1 MAQTVKSAPSVDAA
15 PVTEALAA
23 GPGRPKDMEK
33 RAAILVAAVKLF
45 VARGYD
51 ATSMDAVATEAGVSK
66 LTVYNHFSD
75 KENLFLAAVNEVG
88 QAYLPHDVFA
98 VRPGAGIRER
108 LTQIARAFVM
118 LIESPESEA
127 AHRMM
132 LADPRLS
139 ARIGPAFYEAGPRR
153 VLDDMCEFLRRA
165 VAAGELEI
173 AEPARAAEHFFAMLK
188 STALN
193 HMVWQCACHVIG
205 DDREAHVASAVDLFW
220 RAFRPQAV

>member
-1 MAQTVKSAPSVDAA
+1 
-15 PVTEALAA
+15 
-23 GPGRPKDMEK
+23 MEK
-33 RAAILVAAVKLF
+33 RAAILAAAVKLF

-51 ATSMDAVATEAGVSK
+51 ATSMDAVASAAGVSK

-98 VRPGAGIRER
+98 VQPGAGIRER
-108 LTQIARAFVM
+108 LTDIGRAFVK

-139 ARIGPAFYEAGPRR
+139 ARLGPAFYEAGPRR
-153 VLDDMCEFLRRA
+153 VLDEMCEFLRAA
-165 VAAGELEI
+165 VAAGELDI
-173 AEPARAAEHFFAMLK
+173 PDPARAAEHFFAMLK

-193 HMVWQCACHVIG
+193 RMVWQCACHVNG
-205 DDREAHVASAVDLFW
+205 NDREAHVASVVDVFW
-220 RAFRPQAV
+220 RAFQPRGV